1 MTSTVI
7 AMFDE
12 YGQAHSAMNALFT
25 EGFAASDVKL
35 SPSENSAEARQ
46 AALHGTQQTESE
58 TNRGWGIGN
67 FFRSLFSSDQHAVD
81 ADIYTEAV
89 RRGAYLVS
97 VTVSSPEQGDRVAA
111 IMQGFNPIDLEQRTA
126 EWQSS
131 GWSKAPATTAQT
143 SMPVIQE
150 ELKVGK
156 RSVLKGGV
164 RIYQHVTEL
173 PVQETVRLTEEHVN
187 VTRTPVNEPASEAD
201 LAAFKEGAL
210 EVREMAEEPVVEKTA
225 RVVEEVNISKNL
237 TEKTETVL
245 DTVRRS
251 DIEVENLTA
260 QQIAPTTQT
269 KSAQMLDDD
278 IFRQHFQTA
287 YGGGRYEDYA
297 PAYTYGAA
305 LAGNQRYQGYRWE
318 ELEPQARSEWE
329 STHAG
334 SPWERTSQAIR
345 YGWEKMS
352 RH

>member
-12 YGQAHSAMNALFT
+12 YAQAHSAMNALFT
-25 EGFAASDVKL
+25 EGFAASEVKL
-35 SPSENSAEARQ
+35 SPAENSAEARQ
-46 AALHGTQQTESE
+46 AALHGTQQTEPE
-58 TNRGWGIGN
+58 TSRGWSIGN
-67 FFRSLFSSDQHAVD
+67 FFSSLFGSDQHATD
-81 ADIYTEAV
+81 ADLYTEAV

-97 VTVSSPEQGDRVAA
+97 VTVSSPEQGDRVAV
-111 IMQGFNPIDLEQRTA
+111 IIQGFNPTDVEQRAA
-126 EWQSS
+126 EWRSS
-131 GWSKAPATTAQT
+131 RKGSTTAAETQA
-143 SMPVIQE
+143 SLPVIQE

-164 RIYQHVTEL
+164 RIYQHVTES
-173 PVQETVRLTEEHVN
+173 PVQESVSLAEEHVN

-201 LAAFKEGAL
+201 LAAFKEGTL

-225 RVVEEVNISKNL
+225 RVVEEVNISKDV
-237 TEKTETVL
+237 TEKTETVS
-245 DTVRRS
+245 DTLRRT
-251 DIEVENLTA
+251 DVEVENLSPQQVA
-260 QQIAPTTQT
+260 QTTQQA
-269 KSAQMLDDD
+269 SSRMLDED

-287 YGGGRYEDYA
+287 YGSGRYEDYA
-297 PAYTYGAA
+297 PAYTYGAS

-318 ELEPQARSEWE
+318 ELEPQVRSEWE

-334 SPWERTSQAIR
+334 SPWEHTHQAIR